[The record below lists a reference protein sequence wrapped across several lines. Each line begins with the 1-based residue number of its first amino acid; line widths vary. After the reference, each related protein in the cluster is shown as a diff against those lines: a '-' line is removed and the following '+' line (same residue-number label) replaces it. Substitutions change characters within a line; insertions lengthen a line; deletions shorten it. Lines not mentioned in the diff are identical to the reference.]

1 MKKIGLTT
9 LARQR
14 DAGTLSVRT
23 GFHCPANGLWRPEDG
38 DAEPVFI
45 FEGSLM
51 PASGGIGTVWHLVQ
65 EPQR

>member
-1 MKKIGLTT
+1 MKKIGLPTP
-9 LARQR
+9 ARQR
-14 DAGTLSVRT
+14 DAETVSART

-51 PASGGIGTVWHLVQ
+51 PASGGSGTVWRLVQ
-65 EPQR
+65 VPQR